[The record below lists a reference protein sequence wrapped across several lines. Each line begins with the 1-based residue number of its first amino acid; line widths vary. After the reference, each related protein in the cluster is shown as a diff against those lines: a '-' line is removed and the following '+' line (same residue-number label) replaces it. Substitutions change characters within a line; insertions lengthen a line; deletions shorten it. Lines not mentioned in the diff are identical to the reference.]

1 MELNSPLVAGRFW
14 MFGRLFSAGEPAA
27 LPIKIKK
34 TSQGGVPQVY
44 RIATYAHAQPD
55 RGLYCWS
62 LMKAANGKP

>member
-1 MELNSPLVAGRFW
+1 

-34 TSQGGVPQVY
+34 TSRGGVPQVY
-44 RIATYAHAQPD
+44 RKATYARAQPD